1 VRDYDGF
8 APSPAADTVDLDG
21 EYQLSRIGK
30 TMMVAS
36 TTTLLG
42 VG

>member
-8 APSPAADTVDLDG
+8 APSPGPGTVDLDG
-21 EYQLSRIGK
+21 EYQLSRIRK

-36 TTTLLG
+36 TTTLLR